1 MCSLVD
7 SLQRTI
13 DQQSILCS
21 RLFPDHSI
29 ADLMLLDREQL
40 RNLVLSQP
48 APQEETQP
56 SAAGEVVSSGTND
69 APSVPSLSD
78 LQTTQNWNTLE
89 ALDQAPELDAASD
102 EITRRRS
109 AVHGISDDVNGLS
122 FSLRTNSSYVGVS
135 SVNAALKA
143 IFKVAPHVQFHL
155 AQHCPRTAQPSRAPS
170 PSPAPSPEFGSDMGH
185 YTLPPPDIAEKLI
198 DSYFD
203 NIHAMMPMIDEDA
216 FRQSFLYDQ
225 RLDVPWLALFN
236 VVLAL
241 GSLAAGT
248 CHSTEHLTYARR
260 AQHILSQKSLGSN
273 NLLILQAH
281 GLLSGYYLHW
291 LNRPNE
297 AHAMMGATMRIASA
311 VGLHREYDTSTV
323 GSKAVIPPEVRRR
336 TWWSLVCLDTWASM
350 TTGRPSFGRL
360 GPGITVAHPSL
371 PPSTNNKQYLASLKL
386 LPLVHNLAFCTLATH
401 IQDLLATK
409 PLLSLDELTTEDAKL
424 VEWHDNLPPILRN
437 VLPRAKT
444 THSTNKQS
452 SNLSPGGATSSYGH
466 RKSTEPQA
474 SEDSSCP
481 TMLQTPRASMHW
493 WYLTLRILMHRPY
506 LIAASLCRA
515 PETELSEQDRYAIQ
529 KCRILAGQAI
539 TTIDQTCQEN
549 LISGWNGVWLTY
561 QAVMVPILSL
571 ATISARE
578 NTTSEEGNA
587 SFGGPQDLSSDE
599 GEWESQIRT
608 AIGIF
613 ERMSSYSLAAVKSKI
628 VVEQLLH
635 ACKHMK
641 RSGSDLPPVHKSQ
654 EQPEREGLMAVF
666 QGSLDNAD
674 FSALEFDAQEPGM
687 DFLWDD
693 MAWESM
699 SGTLEN
705 MPFANPH
712 DFEFEDTFEL

>member
-1 MCSLVD
+1 
-7 SLQRTI
+7 
-13 DQQSILCS
+13 
-21 RLFPDHSI
+21 
-29 ADLMLLDREQL
+29 MLLDREQL

-48 APQEETQP
+48 APQEETQL
-56 SAAGEVVSSGTND
+56 SAGGDVTSPGTND

-78 LQTTQNWNTLE
+78 LQTTQNWNTLDT
-89 ALDQAPELDAASD
+89 LDQAPELDAASD

-143 IFKVAPHVQFHL
+143 IFKVAPHVQLHL
-155 AQHCPRTAQPSRAPS
+155 AQHCPGTAQPSRAPS
-170 PSPAPSPEFGSDMGH
+170 PSPAPSPEFGSDMGQ
-185 YTLPPPDIAEKLI
+185 YALPPPDIAEKLI

-248 CHSTEHLTYARR
+248 CHSTEHITYARR

-297 AHAMMGATMRIASA
+297 AHAMM
-311 VGLHREYDTSTV
+311 
-323 GSKAVIPPEVRRR
+323 
-336 TWWSLVCLDTWASM
+336 
-350 TTGRPSFGRL
+350 
-360 GPGITVAHPSL
+360 
-371 PPSTNNKQYLASLKL
+371 
-386 LPLVHNLAFCTLATH
+386 
-401 IQDLLATK
+401 
-409 PLLSLDELTTEDAKL
+409 
-424 VEWHDNLPPILRN
+424 
-437 VLPRAKT
+437 
-444 THSTNKQS
+444 
-452 SNLSPGGATSSYGH
+452 
-466 RKSTEPQA
+466 
-474 SEDSSCP
+474 
-481 TMLQTPRASMHW
+481 
-493 WYLTLRILMHRPY
+493 
-506 LIAASLCRA
+506 
-515 PETELSEQDRYAIQ
+515 
-529 KCRILAGQAI
+529 
-539 TTIDQTCQEN
+539 
-549 LISGWNGVWLTY
+549 
-561 QAVMVPILSL
+561 AVMVPILSL

-578 NTTSEEGNA
+578 GATSGENNA
-587 SFGGPQDLSSDE
+587 SAGGLQDPSSDE
-599 GEWESQIRT
+599 REWESQIRT

-613 ERMSSYSLAAVKSKI
+613 DRMSSYSLAAVKSKI

-641 RSGSDLPPVHKSQ
+641 RSESDLPPADQSQ
-654 EQPEREGLMAVF
+654 EQLQREGFVGVF

>member
-1 MCSLVD
+1 
-7 SLQRTI
+7 
-13 DQQSILCS
+13 
-21 RLFPDHSI
+21 
-29 ADLMLLDREQL
+29 
-40 RNLVLSQP
+40 
-48 APQEETQP
+48 
-56 SAAGEVVSSGTND
+56 
-69 APSVPSLSD
+69 
-78 LQTTQNWNTLE
+78 
-89 ALDQAPELDAASD
+89 
-102 EITRRRS
+102 
-109 AVHGISDDVNGLS
+109 
-122 FSLRTNSSYVGVS
+122 
-135 SVNAALKA
+135 
-143 IFKVAPHVQFHL
+143 
-155 AQHCPRTAQPSRAPS
+155 
-170 PSPAPSPEFGSDMGH
+170 
-185 YTLPPPDIAEKLI
+185 
-198 DSYFD
+198 
-203 NIHAMMPMIDEDA
+203 
-216 FRQSFLYDQ
+216 
-225 RLDVPWLALFN
+225 
-236 VVLAL
+236 
-241 GSLAAGT
+241 
-248 CHSTEHLTYARR
+248 
-260 AQHILSQKSLGSN
+260 
-273 NLLILQAH
+273 
-281 GLLSGYYLHW
+281 
-291 LNRPNE
+291 
-297 AHAMMGATMRIASA
+297 
-311 VGLHREYDTSTV
+311 
-323 GSKAVIPPEVRRR
+323 
-336 TWWSLVCLDTWASM
+336 M

-409 PLLSLDELTTEDAKL
+409 PLLSLDELTAEDAKL

-444 THSTNKQS
+444 TRSNKDQD
-452 SNLSPGGATSSYGH
+452 NASPSGATLSRGH
-466 RKSTEPQA
+466 RMSTVPEA
-474 SEDSSCP
+474 SEDNSCP
-481 TMLQTPRASMHW
+481 AMLQTPRASMHW

-506 LIAASLCRA
+506 LIAASLYRA
-515 PETELSEQDRYAIQ
+515 PETELSEQDTYAIQ

-578 NTTSEEGNA
+578 SVTSEEGDT
-587 SFGGPQDLSSDE
+587 SVGGTQDPSSNE
-599 GEWESQIRT
+599 REWESQIRT

-635 ACKHMK
+635 ACKNMK
-641 RSGSDLPPVHKSQ
+641 RSGSDMPSVYQSQ
-654 EQPEREGLMAVF
+654 DLPERDGFVAVF

-674 FSALEFDAQEPGM
+674 FSALEFDGKEPGM